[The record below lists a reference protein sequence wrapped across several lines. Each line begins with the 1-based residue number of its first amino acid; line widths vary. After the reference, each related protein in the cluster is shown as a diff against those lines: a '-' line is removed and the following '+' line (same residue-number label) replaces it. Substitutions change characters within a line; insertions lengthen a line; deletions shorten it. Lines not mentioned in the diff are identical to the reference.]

1 MSLIRQESKLIRP
14 FLHADDFKN
23 ILINVAISLKAGD
36 EFATEELHVIKP
48 EDRDLLH
55 PTLSILM
62 DVATAMDQLEDMGI
76 SPGAVKLVV
85 IATASELRL
94 SQPICT
100 FPLKELPEQAIE
112 LTPSVR
118 RFLSAKGG
126 CDISVVLLLGE
137 ELPVKNLKPHAFGQW
152 LAKKTFSLR
161 PEQPSDDFSIR
172 ALTDKDRIRLKL
184 PEGTV
189 HYVEKGGSLNDPDVK
204 LQDCL
209 TIWIS
214 ESIFNALSRDSSNR
228 TSAAIQKAFLSE
240 IILSV
245 VISEVS
251 DLQNGEMPEEK
262 SPLDGFF
269 DDLSKDAKVTKEQ
282 LIQLARQT
290 GDKARLGAHIQ
301 QLLDLGSAIKS
312 AF

>member
-14 FLHADDFKN
+14 FLHADDLKN
-23 ILINVAISLKAGD
+23 ILTNVAISLKAGE

-62 DVATAMDQLEDMGI
+62 DVSTAIDHLENMGV
-76 SPGAVKLVV
+76 SPDAVKLVV

-100 FPLKELPEQAIE
+100 FPLKELPEQEIE
-112 LTPSVR
+112 LIPSVR
-118 RFLSAKGG
+118 RFLSTKGG

-137 ELPVKNLKPHAFGQW
+137 ELPIKNLTPHAFGQW

-172 ALTDKDRIRLKL
+172 ALTDKDRIRLNL

-189 HYVEKGGSLNDPDVK
+189 HYVEQGGSLNDPDVK

-214 ESIFNALSRDSSNR
+214 EPIFNALSRDSSNR

-251 DLQNGEMPEEK
+251 ELQNGEMPEEK

-269 DDLSKDAKVTKEQ
+269 DDLSKDANVTKEQ
-282 LIQLARQT
+282 LVQLARQT

-301 QLLDLGSAIKS
+301 QLLDLGGAIKS